1 MHGPDRHPEP
11 QITLLR
17 NGEAAGSSTTSS
29 TSYDL
34 YVLKAP
40 CRGPSSSGPRRQ
52 DTALMTT
59 LIPDATSVLRHEDL
73 PRNKPG
79 RFAACCQD
87 TPWNR
92 ERRLT
97 TTRVDNDDEMSM
109 GAVLQDCPTGSTV
122 MTEMGAGE
130 IVPDTLSCELKR
142 SRGRA
147 PPTDLD
153 RPCRHTR
160 AEPPRT

>member
-1 MHGPDRHPEP
+1 MRGPDRHPEP

-17 NGEAAGSSTTSS
+17 NGEAARSSTTSS
-29 TSYDL
+29 ASYDL

-40 CRGPSSSGPRRQ
+40 CRSRGPSSSGPRRQ

-73 PRNKPG
+73 PRNRPG

-109 GAVLQDCPTGSTV
+109 GSVLQDCPTGSAV

-130 IVPDTLSCELKR
+130 IVPDTLSCELIMKR

-147 PPTDLD
+147 PPTELD
-153 RPCRHTR
+153 RPRLW
-160 AEPPRT
+160 AY